1 MTNKSLQ
8 EIEEKFVEGRD
19 YEYVGIQDDPGWAIR
34 NLGGKYDQAIVH
46 YTNIK
51 LHPINADGSELT
63 LAFDFDILNPTVL
76 PKDCSDDMLG
86 QYLGDLL
93 MVAIQTGLDNGT
105 AELDE
110 GTDDGQLKQ
119 DYPTITL
126 D

>member
-1 MTNKSLQ
+1 MTEKSIQ
-8 EIEEKFVEGRD
+8 EIEENFKEGRD

-34 NLGGKYDQAIVH
+34 ILGGKYDQAIAH

-51 LHPINADGSELT
+51 LHPINSDGSELT

-76 PKDCSDDMLG
+76 PEDYSDDTVG

-93 MVAIQTGLDNGT
+93 MVAIQTGLENGT
-105 AELDE
+105 AMLDE

-119 DYPTITL
+119 DYPPITL
-126 D
+126 N